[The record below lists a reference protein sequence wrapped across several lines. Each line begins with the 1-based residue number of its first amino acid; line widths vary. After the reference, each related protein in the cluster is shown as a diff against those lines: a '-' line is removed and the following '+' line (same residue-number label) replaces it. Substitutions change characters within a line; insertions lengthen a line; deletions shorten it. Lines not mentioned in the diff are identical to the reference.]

1 MSFEVKCNNCLK
13 ELKINQY
20 TFKKSL
26 TKNFYCNHSCRATK
40 TNQGRIHTD
49 ATKLKI
55 QQSLQ
60 VTRPRKVNICIICR
74 DTIIAKTNRK
84 TCSRKCHIQSCK
96 NSGKKGG
103 LKTTQSIFTKRGRS
117 KNEVLFFKQLQQYF
131 PLALHNKRMFGEY
144 DADIIIEELKIAIHW
159 NGPFHYRQIFTREH
173 FNNIQ
178 KRDKLRYKAIQ
189 QSGYTNYIIDD
200 SSNKG
205 FNPLKVKEEINIFL
219 KKLALE
225 GFEPSPRQSLP
236 AYTV

>member
-103 LKTTQSIFTKRGRS
+103 LKPHNQFLR
-117 KNEVLFFKQLQQYF
+117 NEDEVKMKFYF
-131 PLALHNKRMFGEY
+131 L
-144 DADIIIEELKIAIHW
+144 
-159 NGPFHYRQIFTREH
+159 
-173 FNNIQ
+173 NN
-178 KRDKLRYKAIQ
+178 Y
-189 QSGYTNYIIDD
+189 
-200 SSNKG
+200 SNT
-205 FNPLKVKEEINIFL
+205 F
-219 KKLALE
+219 
-225 GFEPSPRQSLP
+225 R
-236 AYTV
+236 